1 MLAEVKVMSGAGA
14 SPNPASRRAGREQ
27 VNPPQGFDPWSDQTD
42 MTQAPDDPWLR
53 PTDTATG
60 QGSTTAS
67 VDRIQSQLRRH
78 FEAAFGDRE
87 SMRLRAMLDAA
98 EQAIAV
104 VARTDAPYHNCEHT
118 LLVCLVGQQILRGK
132 QALGDPVSAQE
143 WVHYIVSLLF
153 HDIGYVKNLLPGD
166 IEGSLVSD
174 GLGGWRQLPS
184 GATDAFLTPIHV
196 DRGVAHVRRLFA
208 HNPWID
214 AEILATYIESTR
226 FPVPDGVRNQPR
238 SRFQWQDLVR
248 SADLIGQLADPA
260 YLQKL
265 PALYEEFVDCGRAQ
279 ADGLSSYR
287 DLVARFPQFYRQ
299 VVDPLVGVGFEALNA
314 HAEGRRWGTSLR
326 ATIAQCESG

>member
-1 MLAEVKVMSGAGA
+1 MTTEVESRSDADP
-14 SPNPASRRAGREQ
+14 SPDCASRNRGREQ
-27 VNPPQGFDPWSDQTD
+27 VTPRQGFDPWSDQTD
-42 MTQAPDDPWLR
+42 MMQAPDEPRLR
-53 PTDTATG
+53 PTGTITG
-60 QGSTTAS
+60 QGSATTS
-67 VDRIQSQLRRH
+67 IDRIQSKLRLH

-87 SMRLRAMLDAA
+87 SLRLRAMLDAA
-98 EQAIAV
+98 EQAITV
-104 VARTDAPYHNCEHT
+104 LARTDAPYHNCEHT

-143 WVHYIVSLLF
+143 WLHYIVALLF
-153 HDIGYVKNLLPGD
+153 HDIGYVKDLLPGD

-196 DRGVAHVRRLFA
+196 DRGVAHVRLLFA

-214 AEILATYIESTR
+214 AEILTTYIESTR
-226 FPVPDGVRNQPR
+226 FPVPEEVRSQPR

-279 ADGLSSYR
+279 ADGLTSYR
-287 DLVARFPQFYRQ
+287 DLVARFPRFYRL
-299 VVDPLVGVGFEALNA
+299 VVEPLVGVGFEALNA
-314 HAEGRRWGTSLR
+314 HAEGRRWGASLH